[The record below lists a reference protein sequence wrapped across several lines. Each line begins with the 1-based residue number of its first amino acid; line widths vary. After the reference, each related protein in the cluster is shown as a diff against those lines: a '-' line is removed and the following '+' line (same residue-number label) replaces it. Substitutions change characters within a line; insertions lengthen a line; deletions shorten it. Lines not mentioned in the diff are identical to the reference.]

1 MGNTEIALTIF
12 GGTLG
17 IVAAI
22 ALIIL
27 LYRFAIGKLVK
38 GLRCFGEYAAQWE
51 SDDEVKVN
59 VMKSLALI
67 SDGFANFILFAM
79 IIVPIIALIVA
90 LAS

>member
-1 MGNTEIALTIF
+1 MGVTFTI
-12 GGTLG
+12 
-17 IVAAI
+17 IVAIAI
-22 ALIIL
+22 VVG
-27 LYRFAIGKLVK
+27 LYYLAIGKLVK

-67 SDGFANFILFAM
+67 SDGLANFILFT
-79 IIVPIIALIVA
+79 VIAAPVIAFIVA